1 MKNINLNNEQ
11 RTTNNEQRTTNN
23 EQRTTNNEQRTTK
36 IQIIDFSEYIQ
47 LVFTD
52 YTLRTITLGTAILGA
67 ICGMLGSFAVLRKQ
81 SLLGDAISH
90 AALPGIAI
98 AFLITGTK
106 ETNVLLIGALVSGLL
121 GAFWIRGIT
130 KRTHLKSDTAL
141 GLILSIFFGFGMLL
155 LTYIQKLPNANQ
167 SGLDK
172 FLFGQAA
179 TLLARDVWFMAIVTF
194 ICLVVLLLFWK
205 EFKIL
210 LFDADYAKTL
220 GFNIQLIDILITSF
234 IVIAIVLGL
243 QTVGVVLMSAMLLA
257 PAAAARQWTNSLGI
271 MVVLAAFFGATSG
284 VVGTAISASQN
295 NLSTGPV
302 IVLVAAVFVGFSFI
316 FSPSRGLLFKQIR
329 FIQNRKDLQLHK
341 TLAFM
346 FEIAEDHED
355 ISHPHAIKILNNFY
369 GYTRK
374 SLGKLERKEYI
385 NVKGSMWSMTPKGY
399 HFAANLYN
407 QQGNENE

>member
-1 MKNINLNNEQ
+1 MSF
-11 RTTNNEQRTTNN
+11 T
-23 EQRTTNNEQRTTK
+23 
-36 IQIIDFSEYIQ
+36 EYFE
-47 LVFTD
+47 LLFND
-52 YTLRTITLGTAILGA
+52 YTLRTISLGTAILGA

-106 ETNVLLIGALVSGLL
+106 ETNVLLIGALISGLI

-130 KRTHLKSDTAL
+130 RRTHLKSDTAL

-155 LTYIQKLPNANQ
+155 LTYIQKQPNANQ

-179 TLLARDVWFMAIVTF
+179 TLLARDVWFMASVTLV
-194 ICLVVLLLFWK
+194 CLLVLLLFWK

-210 LFDADYAKTL
+210 LFDIDYAKTL
-220 GFNIQLIDILITSF
+220 GFNTKMIDILITSF
-234 IVIAIVLGL
+234 IVLAIVLGL

-271 MVVLAAFFGATSG
+271 MVVLAAIFGATSG

-302 IVLVAAVFVGFSFI
+302 IVLVAAAFVVFSFI
-316 FSPSRGLLFKQIR
+316 FSPSRGLLFRQIR
-329 FIQNRKDLQLHK
+329 FIKNRKDLQLHK

-346 FEIAEDHED
+346 FDIAKSHEN
-355 ISHPHAIKILNNFY
+355 ISHPHTVKILNNFH

-374 SLGKLERKEYI
+374 SLSKLEDKEYI
-385 NVKGSMWSMTPKGY
+385 RVEGLMWEMTEKGY
-399 HFAANLYN
+399 DFALNLYN
-407 QQGNENE
+407 QQVEEND

>member
-1 MKNINLNNEQ
+1 MSF
-11 RTTNNEQRTTNN
+11 T
-23 EQRTTNNEQRTTK
+23 
-36 IQIIDFSEYIQ
+36 EYFE
-47 LVFTD
+47 LLFND
-52 YTLRTITLGTAILGA
+52 YTLRTISLGTAILGA

-106 ETNVLLIGALVSGLL
+106 ETNVLLIGALISGLI

-130 KRTHLKSDTAL
+130 RRTHLKSDTAL

-155 LTYIQKLPNANQ
+155 LTYIQKQPNANQ

-179 TLLARDVWFMAIVTF
+179 TLLARDVWFMATVTLV
-194 ICLVVLLLFWK
+194 CLLVMLLFWK

-210 LFDADYAKTL
+210 LFDIDYAKTL
-220 GFNIQLIDILITSF
+220 GFNTKTIDLLITSF
-234 IVIAIVLGL
+234 IVLAIVLGL

-271 MVVLAAFFGATSG
+271 MVMLAAVFGATSG

-295 NLSTGPV
+295 NLPTGPV
-302 IVLVAAVFVGFSFI
+302 IVLVAAAFVVFSFI
-316 FSPSRGLLFKQIR
+316 FSPSRGLLFRQIR
-329 FIQNRKDLQLHK
+329 FIKNRKDLQLHK
-341 TLAFM
+341 TLTFM
-346 FEIAEDHED
+346 FDIAKGHEN
-355 ISHPHAIKILNNFY
+355 ISHPHTVKILNNFH

-374 SLGKLERKEYI
+374 SLSKLEDKEYI
-385 NVKGSMWSMTPKGY
+385 HVEGLMWAMTEKGF

-407 QQGNENE
+407 QQVEEND